1 MIRRVE
7 AVVGDDKMLRIMWE
21 EGDSALYDIEYTCET
36 SKDCADIVA
45 KLSYLMS
52 KKR

>member
-1 MIRRVE
+1 ME
-7 AVVGDDKMLRIMWE
+7 AVVGDDKTLRITWE
-21 EGDSALYDIEYTCET
+21 EGDSALYDVEYTCET

-45 KLSYLMS
+45 KLS